1 MKIANAADLTIP
13 AIQQSAGAS
22 LAAGEA
28 VTTPLVT
35 TQDAAKLLAQLS
47 SPAMDELLRRYRSEL
62 AETHVATLHPTAV
75 AAIGGALPL
84 TAAQQAVFGTTAGAG
99 FGALTGAGAAMVL
112 ETIRAVAP
120 KSAAVL
126 TLGASLIGAGVGGL
140 FGSRVLSQ
148 LSVDKHGVAMTGAVS
163 AG

>member
-1 MKIANAADLTIP
+1 MKIANAADLAIP

-22 LAAGEA
+22 LAAGES

-35 TQDAAKLLAQLS
+35 AQDAAKLLAQLS
-47 SPAMDELLRRYRSEL
+47 SPAMDDLIKRYRSEL

-75 AAIGGALPL
+75 QAIGGVYPL
-84 TAAQQAVFGTTAGAG
+84 TAEQQAAFGTTAGAG

-120 KSAAVL
+120 KSAMVL
-126 TLGASLIGAGVGGL
+126 TIGASLFGAGVGGL

-148 LSVDKHGVAMTGAVS
+148 LSVDKHGVAMKGA
-163 AG
+163 GPIG